1 MKSREKAGE
10 GESFFLLLD
19 EEGHNSDAA
28 RKKKKRKR
36 GNGIEE
42 RLCWPPSLEGREAG
56 RVQTTPFLAEAH
68 GRALTWDG
76 GGRRGTSFY
85 VAFFGKKTG
94 RGGPIKTLSVI
105 RFTAG
110 Q

>member
-10 GESFFLLLD
+10 GKSFFIFLD
-19 EEGHNSDAA
+19 EEGHNLDAA
-28 RKKKKRKR
+28 QKKKKKRKLDR
-36 GNGIEE
+36 GKALLASASK
-42 RLCWPPSLEGREAG
+42 RREAG
-56 RVQTTPFLAEAH
+56 RVQTTPFLAEAQV
-68 GRALTWDG
+68 RALTWDG
-76 GGRRGTSFY
+76 GGRRGASFY
-85 VAFFGKKTG
+85 VPFFGNKTG